1 MCKNANGSKSMDSMM
16 AEHQRF
22 LEECERR
29 LQEAKATSRAN
40 REAIEKIAQDIEK
53 MTTEVTTMNT
63 MAHEN
68 RKTMQDGELERTIN
82 AESTQP
88 CADDDY
94 LKEEWEDYPE
104 DLDEWDDYPED
115 PDEWEDYPEDPDEW
129 EDYPEDLDEWEDY
142 PEDPDEWEDYPEDPD
157 MWEDYPE
164 DSYEWDDYRDD
175 LEDSDEWYDP
185 DEWYDLCEHPND
197 LDIYFDGEFSPA
209 KTGIYTAWRDH
220 EYVSDISRLKVRNA
234 SNRIAEVTV
243 EESNDPL
250 WDCWYD
256 VAMCCEPDSEKFARE
271 EAEDI
276 YREIYEEIFDMAGI
290 TIEDFLADEIY
301 LCDKLI
307 QRGQVAERRK
317 KTYWHGQHLRKNAII
332 MWKSYTSREDC
343 SHCFKKN
350 GRMVRN
356 DGQMWNRTQS
366 IITKALKKKVIS
378 FS

>member
-63 MAHEN
+63 MAHAN
-68 RKTMQDGELERTIN
+68 SKTMQDGELERTIN

-94 LKEEWEDYPE
+94 LKEEWEDPY
-104 DLDEWDDYPED
+104 
-115 PDEWEDYPEDPDEW
+115 
-129 EDYPEDLDEWEDY
+129 
-142 PEDPDEWEDYPEDPD
+142 

-164 DSYEWDDYRDD
+164 DSYEWEDYRDD

-234 SNRIAEVTV
+234 PNRIAEVTV

-276 YREIYEEIFDMAGI
+276 YKEIYEEIFDMAGI

-332 MWKSYTSREDC
+332 MWKSYNSREDC

-366 IITKALKKKVIS
+366 IIIKAVKKKVIS